1 MSDPTALPTDALLL
15 CLTVFVLGLK
25 HGLDAD
31 HLAAIDGLT
40 RLQRREGRPL
50 ARWCGALFSL
60 GHGAIVIG
68 VALGVSLLQRHWQA
82 PAWLEDTGSWISIAL
97 LLLLGVA
104 NLRALLGTAPGQPVA
119 PVGLRS
125 RWLAPLFERW
135 LQAGGA
141 WAVAGVGALFA
152 VSFDTIS
159 QAALFALA
167 ASGFGAG
174 AVPAAAALG
183 ALFVI
188 GMLVTDALNGW
199 WVARLLDRADR
210 LALVASRVMGAGVA
224 LLSIAVAAF
233 ALSRKASGTLDGW
246 ADAQGLLFG
255 LLALGL
261 MAMSFMLAWLLAQG
275 ATPRRTPQPG

>member
-1 MSDPTALPTDALLL
+1 MSDPSALPADALLL
-15 CLTVFVLGLK
+15 CATVFLLGLK

-40 RLQRREGRPL
+40 RLQRREGQAL

-60 GHGAIVIG
+60 GHGAVVIG
-68 VALGVSLLQRHWQA
+68 VALAVSLLQRHWQA
-82 PAWLEDTGSWISIAL
+82 PGWLEATGSWISIAL

-104 NLRALLGTAPGQPVA
+104 NLRSLLGSAAGQPVA

-125 RWLAPLFERW
+125 RWLGPLFERW
-135 LQAGGA
+135 LQAGRA

-152 VSFDTIS
+152 VSFDTVS

-167 ASGFGAG
+167 ANGFGAS
-174 AVPAAAALG
+174 ALPAAAGLG
-183 ALFVI
+183 ALFLI

-210 LALVASRVMGAGVA
+210 LALIASRVMGAGVA

-233 ALSRKASGTLDGW
+233 ALSRKASQALDGW

-255 LLALGL
+255 CLALGL
-261 MAMSFMLAWLLAQG
+261 MALSFGLAWLLAQ
-275 ATPRRTPQPG
+275 AAADPRTPQPG